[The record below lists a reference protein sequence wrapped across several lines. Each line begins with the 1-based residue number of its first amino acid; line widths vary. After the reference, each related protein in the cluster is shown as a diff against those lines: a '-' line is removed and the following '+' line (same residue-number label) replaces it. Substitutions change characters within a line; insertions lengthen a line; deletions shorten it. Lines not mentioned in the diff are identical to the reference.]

1 MLNTNPDPVGYFN
14 ILSSVWLGAAVGFLA
29 ATTNLW
35 FLVAAIVPLGIAA
48 LAAKNLYSLGW
59 LRGAQKESDRAKVFL
74 EHLIDELG
82 KKSQANVSE
91 HLKELEIESDSRDTE
106 GD

>member
-1 MLNTNPDPVGYFN
+1 MNTDPDPVSYFN
-14 ILSSVWLGAAVGFLA
+14 ILSSVWLGAGVGFLV

-59 LRGAQKESDRAKVFL
+59 LRGAQKESDRTKAFL
-74 EHLIDELG
+74 EHLI
-82 KKSQANVSE
+82 E

>member
-1 MLNTNPDPVGYFN
+1 MDTDPDPAGYFN
-14 ILSSVWLGAAVGFLA
+14 ILSSVWLGVGVGLLA

-35 FLVAAIVPLGIAA
+35 FLVAAIVPLGIGA

-74 EHLIDELG
+74 EHLIDELKG
-82 KKSQANVSE
+82 KSQADVSE
-91 HLKELEIESDSRDTE
+91 HPKELEIESDSRDTE